1 MGKTLGSGYFGN
13 VSKAKML
20 TEKGSDDT
28 IDVAVKTLND
38 SATERDKVKFLQE
51 AAVMAQFDHTN
62 VLKLHGVVVTKSSVS
77 AKLIIFC

>member
-38 SATERDKVKFLQE
+38 SATERDKVKI
-51 AAVMAQFDHTN
+51 
-62 VLKLHGVVVTKSSVS
+62 SSGSSSDGPV
-77 AKLIIFC
+77 